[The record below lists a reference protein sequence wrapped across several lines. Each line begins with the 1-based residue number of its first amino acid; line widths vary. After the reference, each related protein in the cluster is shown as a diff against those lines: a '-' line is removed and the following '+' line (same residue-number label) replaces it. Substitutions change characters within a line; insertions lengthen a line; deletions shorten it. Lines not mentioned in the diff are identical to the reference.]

1 MTKKHPSAAVFE
13 YPHAAE
19 KAAPE
24 NVDGKTGEGWAFSVS
39 AANEASELIRKL
51 PATFGGALIALMGWR
66 EMTVEQL
73 AEKSLVSPKT
83 IQRMRTNIHHKFELR
98 TVIAVCI
105 GLNLPCYV
113 STALVERAGLA
124 FKPTDEHV
132 AYQHL
137 LTEYCNRTTHD
148 CNEALQGKGGQ
159 RPEAGRQ

>member
-1 MTKKHPSAAVFE
+1 MTKKHPSADVLE

-24 NVDGKTGEGWAFSVS
+24 NMDGKIGENWAFSVS
-39 AANEASELIRKL
+39 AADEAGELIRKL

-73 AEKSLVSPKT
+73 AEKSLVSAKT
-83 IQRMRTNIHHKFELR
+83 IQRMRTNANYRFELG

-137 LTEYCNRTTHD
+137 LSEYCDRTVQD
-148 CNEALQGKGGQ
+148 CNEALTL
-159 RPEAGRQ
+159 AGFSPIGRES